1 MQSAMADT
9 DTKDRSSELDAES
22 VRAYLRDHPDLVRE
36 DGELMALIARIDAGD
51 GIVDLGA
58 AARSKLLEEV
68 RQLKALNTGIVETA
82 RANLAIQSQ
91 VHMAVLGL
99 LESESMAT
107 LDRKIAGR
115 VTGAL
120 GIDVC
125 RVYIEGHAP
134 LPSGEAIL
142 GCSEGLIAD
151 VLGQKI
157 ERLGPVDEALGKTLY
172 GAQGTRVKS
181 HAIVRLDFNGHDG
194 LLAIAARDP
203 HLFQMGQGTELLNFL
218 GRSIERLIV
227 RWLHES

>member
-1 MQSAMADT
+1 MHSGMADT
-9 DTKDRSSELDAES
+9 DTQDRSSNLDADR
-22 VRAYLRDHPDLVRE
+22 VRDYLRQHPDLVRE
-36 DGELMALIARIDAGD
+36 DGALLALIAEVDNED
-51 GIVDLGA
+51 GIVDLAG

-107 LDRKIAGR
+107 LDSKIASR

-134 LPSGEAIL
+134 LPKGEAIL
-142 GCSEGLIAD
+142 GCSAGLIED
-151 VLGQKI
+151 VLGQKV

-172 GAQGTRVKS
+172 GAQGARVKS
-181 HAIVRLDFNGHDG
+181 EAIVRLDFNGHDG
-194 LLAIAARDP
+194 MLAIAARDP

-218 GRSIERLIV
+218 GRTIERLIV
-227 RWLHES
+227 RWLHAS